1 MRSATG
7 FEAVVGDVAEWD
19 AHERAADAA
28 ERLGHLRHWVSN
40 AGIDYPGG
48 AHEMTADT
56 IERGIRVL
64 QFGVMYGCSVAVQR
78 MLRAG
83 RGGSIVN
90 IASIQGTHAFPRY
103 YVYAAAKAA
112 VIMATKSIALDYA
125 AAGIRANAV
134 LPGCIETPMTYETL
148 PPELD
153 REEAL
158 RREGELVADAARRT
172 AGRGRRARRIPAL
185 GARLVHHAAR
195 RWSST
200 AGRPRAPTR
209 THRSTSEGEPMG
221 RLSGKRALVTG
232 ASSGIG
238 REVAGRFAREGARV
252 ACGGRD
258 LERTERTVAEIAA
271 AGGSAVAAV
280 GDVSTPEGAA
290 AVVAHAG
297 GGARRPRHAGVERGH
312 RRHRVAGRRRLGR
325 RRVRPHPRHE
335 PARAVPRRARGDP
348 AHARCRRR
356 RDRAHV
362 ERVRDHGLGRRLRLR
377 RLEGRAEHAVRPH
390 RGRVRRRAASAPTR

>member
-1 MRSATG
+1 MSSSEPTRDVAVVTGAAVGIGRAITERLLADGIRVVGVDRDEQAVRQAADALGAG
-7 FEAVVGDVAEWD
+7 FEPVVGDVAEWD

-28 ERLGHLRHWVSN
+28 ERIGHLRHWVSN

-103 YVYAAAKAA
+103 YVYAVAKAA

-125 AAGIRANAV
+125 ASGIRANAV

-158 RREGELVADAARRT
+158 RREGELSPMLRV
-172 AGRGRRARRIPAL
+172 GQPA
-185 GARLVHHAAR
+185 
-195 RWSST
+195 
-200 AGRPRAPTR
+200 
-209 THRSTSEGEPMG
+209 
-221 RLSGKRALVTG
+221 
-232 ASSGIG
+232 
-238 REVAGRFAREGARV
+238 EVAELV
-252 ACGGRD
+252 AF
-258 LERTERTVAEIAA
+258 LLSERASYITGTEM
-271 AGGSAVAAV
+271 
-280 GDVSTPEGAA
+280 
-290 AVVAHAG
+290 VVD
-297 GGARRPRHAGVERGH
+297 GGATT
-312 RRHRVAGRRRLGR
+312 
-325 RRVRPHPRHE
+325 
-335 PARAVPRRARGDP
+335 RAYAYPPLD
-348 AHARCRRR
+348 
-356 RDRAHV
+356 
-362 ERVRDHGLGRRLRLR
+362 L
-377 RLEGRAEHAVRPH
+377 
-390 RGRVRRRAASAPTR
+390 

>member
-1 MRSATG
+1 MSSSEPTRDVAVVTGAAVGIGRAITERLLADGIRVVGLDRDEQAVRQAADALGTG
-7 FEAVVGDVAEWD
+7 FEAVVGDVAEWN

-158 RREGELVADAARRT
+158 RQEGELSPMLRV
-172 AGRGRRARRIPAL
+172 GQPA
-185 GARLVHHAAR
+185 
-195 RWSST
+195 
-200 AGRPRAPTR
+200 
-209 THRSTSEGEPMG
+209 
-221 RLSGKRALVTG
+221 
-232 ASSGIG
+232 
-238 REVAGRFAREGARV
+238 EVAELV
-252 ACGGRD
+252 AFLLSDRASYISG
-258 LERTERTVAEIAA
+258 TEM
-271 AGGSAVAAV
+271 
-280 GDVSTPEGAA
+280 
-290 AVVAHAG
+290 VVD
-297 GGARRPRHAGVERGH
+297 GGATT
-312 RRHRVAGRRRLGR
+312 
-325 RRVRPHPRHE
+325 
-335 PARAVPRRARGDP
+335 RAYAYPPLD
-348 AHARCRRR
+348 
-356 RDRAHV
+356 
-362 ERVRDHGLGRRLRLR
+362 L
-377 RLEGRAEHAVRPH
+377 
-390 RGRVRRRAASAPTR
+390 

>member
-1 MRSATG
+1 VSSSEPTRDVAVVTGAAVGIGRAITERLLADGIRVVGVDRDEQAVRRAADALGAG
-7 FEAVVGDVAEWD
+7 FEPVVGDVAEWA
-19 AHERAADAA
+19 AHERAADVA
-28 ERLGHLRHWVSN
+28 ERIGHLRHWVSN

-125 AAGIRANAV
+125 ASGIRANAV

-158 RREGELVADAARRT
+158 RREGELSPMLRV
-172 AGRGRRARRIPAL
+172 GQPA
-185 GARLVHHAAR
+185 
-195 RWSST
+195 
-200 AGRPRAPTR
+200 
-209 THRSTSEGEPMG
+209 
-221 RLSGKRALVTG
+221 
-232 ASSGIG
+232 
-238 REVAGRFAREGARV
+238 EVAELV
-252 ACGGRD
+252 AF
-258 LERTERTVAEIAA
+258 LLSERASYISGTEM
-271 AGGSAVAAV
+271 
-280 GDVSTPEGAA
+280 
-290 AVVAHAG
+290 VVD
-297 GGARRPRHAGVERGH
+297 GGATT
-312 RRHRVAGRRRLGR
+312 
-325 RRVRPHPRHE
+325 
-335 PARAVPRRARGDP
+335 RAYAYPPLD
-348 AHARCRRR
+348 
-356 RDRAHV
+356 
-362 ERVRDHGLGRRLRLR
+362 L
-377 RLEGRAEHAVRPH
+377 
-390 RGRVRRRAASAPTR
+390 

>member
-1 MRSATG
+1 VSSSEPTPDVAVVTGAAVGIGRAITERLLADGIRVVGLDRDEQAVRQATDALGTG
-7 FEAVVGDVAEWD
+7 FEAVVGDVAEWN

-158 RREGELVADAARRT
+158 RREGELSPMLRV
-172 AGRGRRARRIPAL
+172 GQPA
-185 GARLVHHAAR
+185 
-195 RWSST
+195 
-200 AGRPRAPTR
+200 
-209 THRSTSEGEPMG
+209 
-221 RLSGKRALVTG
+221 
-232 ASSGIG
+232 
-238 REVAGRFAREGARV
+238 EVAELV
-252 ACGGRD
+252 AF
-258 LERTERTVAEIAA
+258 LLSERASYISGTEM
-271 AGGSAVAAV
+271 
-280 GDVSTPEGAA
+280 
-290 AVVAHAG
+290 VVD
-297 GGARRPRHAGVERGH
+297 GGATT
-312 RRHRVAGRRRLGR
+312 
-325 RRVRPHPRHE
+325 
-335 PARAVPRRARGDP
+335 RAYAYPPLD
-348 AHARCRRR
+348 
-356 RDRAHV
+356 
-362 ERVRDHGLGRRLRLR
+362 L
-377 RLEGRAEHAVRPH
+377 
-390 RGRVRRRAASAPTR
+390 